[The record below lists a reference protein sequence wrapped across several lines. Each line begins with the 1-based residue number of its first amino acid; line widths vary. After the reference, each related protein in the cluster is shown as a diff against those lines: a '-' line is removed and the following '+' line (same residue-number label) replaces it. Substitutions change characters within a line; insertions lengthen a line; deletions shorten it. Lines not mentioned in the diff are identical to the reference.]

1 MFRALGGGAG
11 LARWLSTMRHPSKL
25 WFLSATLVFV
35 GCASDADDPEGDNEC
50 ADGKC
55 DVLDSPKLKACS
67 TAADFKTT
75 TGVLKC
81 TPCMDVLTDMSGRGS
96 IPAFT
101 ANDALIKKVYMTFE
115 DTNKNKKIDESE
127 ITCPV
132 EMPEIMAKLEKVDT
146 KNCNGISTRVVSE
159 NAARL
164 GATKADYRAVTSR
177 DCDGRGEF
185 GLLFSSFGFTGA
197 ASAKGSGAHI
207 TDKGHPGEVEVIAF
221 DEVDGVFNY
230 YKSIDGQM
238 NFFGSSIDFVA
249 AGPGGPGLTNT
260 RGCANCHPG
269 GGLNMKE
276 LESPWTHW
284 SLEDDIKGA
293 DTLVNSRKDFMGTL
307 ESGANMQ
314 LSVTQPGNDK
324 WNKTKAKFLS
334 TVTTDA
340 LKKARTALKDDKMSA
355 GEKADIARR
364 GLARDLNATQQML
377 EPLFCT
383 LQINLNNSG
392 GSSSIPSMLFT
403 TTRSGI
409 GGISG
414 KSFSTTQLNA
424 ALDAINSSVD
434 GVSGRELTTPFMV
447 LERSHEDESYLNELV
462 GLKVLDQQLISDVL
476 MVDFTRPVLSDDRC
490 GLLSFVPDLAPA
502 DRKAAKIRDAIIAE
516 LEKEAPAA
524 DSPAAQLL
532 AHLKASKAGTPKD
545 HDATIA
551 AFGAKCE
558 ARTAPTM
565 LRDALKLR
573 SLQRQVVFGGDGK
586 ADDSTGSGLHPYSV
600 FEFEGTMPTDDVRI
614 VSNAAADS
622 VDTVRAG
629 ARWNPLDCTIAP
641 DFVAVP

>member
-1 MFRALGGGAG
+1 
-11 LARWLSTMRHPSKL
+11 MRHLS
-25 WFLSATLVFV
+25 FLLAASLFAV
-35 GCASDADDPEGDNEC
+35 GCASESDEGSDTDDC

-55 DVLDSPKLKACS
+55 DVLDSPKLKACK

-75 TGVLKC
+75 TGALKC
-81 TPCMDVLTDMSGRGS
+81 TPCMDVLADMSGRGDV
-96 IPAFT
+96 PAFT
-101 ANDALIKKVYMTFE
+101 ANDALVKKVYMTFE
-115 DTNKNKKIDESE
+115 DTNKNKKIDEAE

-132 EMPEIMAKLEKVDT
+132 DMPGIVAKLEKVDT
-146 KNCNGISTRVVSE
+146 NNCNGMSTRVVSE

-177 DCDGRGEF
+177 DCDGRGDF
-185 GLLFSSFGFTGA
+185 GLLFSSFGFSGA
-197 ASAKGSGAHI
+197 AGAKGSGSHI
-207 TDKGHPGEVEVIAF
+207 TEAGHPGEVEVIAF

-230 YKSIDGQM
+230 YKEIGGQM
-238 NFFGSSIDFVA
+238 TFFGSSLDFVA
-249 AGPGGPGLTNT
+249 AGPGGPGLTNK

-293 DTLVNSRKDFMGTL
+293 DTLVNSRTAYMGSL
-307 ESGANMQ
+307 QSGADMQ

-334 TVTTDA
+334 TVTTDT
-340 LKKARTALKDDKMSA
+340 LKKARSSLKDDQMSSA
-355 GEKADIARR
+355 EKADIARR
-364 GLARDLNATQQML
+364 GLARDLNATQQLL

-392 GSSSIPSMLFT
+392 GSSSIPSMLFS
-403 TTRSGI
+403 TTRHGMPS
-409 GGISG
+409 ISG
-414 KSFSTTQLNA
+414 KSFSKTE
-424 ALDAINSSVD
+424 LDAGLAAINSSVD

-462 GLKVLDQQLISDVL
+462 GLKVLDQQLIADVL
-476 MVDFTRPVLSDDRC
+476 MVDFTRSVLSDDRC

-502 DRKAAKIRDAIIAE
+502 DRKAAKIRDAIIKE

-524 DSPAAQLL
+524 NSPGAQLL
-532 AHLKASKAGTPKD
+532 AHLEANKAGTPKD
-545 HDATIA
+545 HDKTIT
-551 AFGAKCE
+551 AFGEKCE

-565 LRDALKLR
+565 VRDALKLR
-573 SLQRQVVFGGDGK
+573 ALQRGVVFGGDGK
-586 ADDSTGSGLHPYSV
+586 ADDAGGAGVHPYSV

-614 VSNAAADS
+614 TSNAAADS
-622 VDTVRAG
+622 VDTVRLT
-629 ARWNPLDCTIAP
+629 ARWNPLDCTIAN